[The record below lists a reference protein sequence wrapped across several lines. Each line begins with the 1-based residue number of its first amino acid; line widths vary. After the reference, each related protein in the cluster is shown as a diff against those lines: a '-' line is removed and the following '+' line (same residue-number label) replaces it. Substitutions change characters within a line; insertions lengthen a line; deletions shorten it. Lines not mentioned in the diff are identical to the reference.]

1 MKRHAVTRLAVLA
14 AAFLACSGSA
24 SAYYYYL
31 FFVNGT
37 GNAGAPARYDLN
49 ALANGTLPFYISSQ
63 GPGSLTPGDSFQ
75 AIISELRTAA
85 NWWNSVQTSALR
97 LSYGGLFTPGR
108 IDNSPSIDVV
118 FSNDVPP
125 GLLAAGAPESVA
137 PPVIGP
143 NGTFVPITR
152 SILLLPNNMTN
163 LPVFGATSSYSEAFC
178 VTLVHE
184 FGHTL
189 GLQHTLTSSVMSTL
203 VTSTS
208 SRSTPLA
215 ADDRAGISVLYP
227 AANYLSSVGSISGRV
242 TMNGAPVALASV
254 VAISPST
261 PAISALTNPDGTY
274 AINGIPPGQ
283 YSVYVHPLPPPDTA
297 YGESTADNIYYPRDQ
312 NGNAIPPSY
321 DPSSNTFAAQ
331 FYSGPAGTRN
341 WQQAQP
347 LQVTAGNAATGINFS
362 VTQRS
367 SEAVASVRIY
377 GLTSSQPIIYS
388 SPTPLM
394 VDSTNPIPLVATGAG
409 LLQSNQTVTPGLAVS
424 TLGSIAQL
432 DSPVAF
438 PPPQPYI
445 AVYVAYTSFGVAG
458 GGVGHLLFSTPND
471 LYVLPSAF
479 HTVAAGPPFI
489 GSVTPTFDG
498 NGNRAAIVAGSNFA
512 PDTRILFD
520 GLQGTIENVNPDG
533 SLLVLPPPGM
543 GSYTASVV
551 ALNSDS
557 QSSLFVQQT
566 PPTFT
571 YDPAPAPS
579 VTVSPSVMVPG
590 AQRTVQVQGVNTNFN
605 AQTQVGFGTSDIVVN
620 QVNVLS
626 PTALTITVT
635 PNATVTTNMIT
646 ITTGLQV
653 ISQALGYQVAT
664 TDQQLQLT
672 SNPGK

>member
-1 MKRHAVTRLAVLA
+1 MLARLAVLVA
-14 AAFLACSGSA
+14 VCLAFSGSA

-37 GNAGAPARYDLN
+37 GSPGAPAKYDLT
-49 ALANGTLPFYISSQ
+49 ALANNTLPFYISNQ
-63 GPGSLTPGDSFQ
+63 GPTTLTSGDSFQ
-75 AIISELRTAA
+75 AIISEVRTAA

-97 LSYGGLFTPGR
+97 LSYGGLYAPGR
-108 IDNSPSIDVV
+108 IDNSPSIDVQ
-118 FSNDVPP
+118 FSDDVPP
-125 GLLAAGAPESVA
+125 GLMAAGAPESVA

-152 SILLLPNNMTN
+152 SVLLLPNNMTN
-163 LPVFGATSSYSEAFC
+163 LPVYGPIASYSEAFC

-203 VTSTS
+203 TTSTS

-215 ADDRAGISVLYP
+215 ADDRAGISLLYP
-227 AANYLSSVGSISGRV
+227 ASNYLASVGSISGRV
-242 TMNGAPVALASV
+242 TMNGAPLGLASV
-254 VAISPST
+254 VAISPSS
-261 PAISALTNPDGTY
+261 PAISTLTNPDGSY
-274 AINGIPPGQ
+274 VINGIPPGQ

-321 DPSSNTFAAQ
+321 DPTANTFAAQ
-331 FYSGPAGTRN
+331 FYNGPGGTRN
-341 WQQAQP
+341 WQLAQP
-347 LQVTAGNAATGINFS
+347 LQVKPGNTTTGINFAVS
-362 VTQRS
+362 QRG
-367 SEAVASVRIY
+367 SEAVSSVRMY

-388 SPTPLM
+388 APTPLM
-394 VDSTNPIPLVATGAG
+394 VDSTSPIPLVATGAG
-409 LLQSNQTVTPGLAVS
+409 LLQSNQTVTPGLSVS

-445 AVYVAYTSFGVAG
+445 AVYVAYTSFGVVG

-479 HTVAAGPPFI
+479 HTVAVGPPSI
-489 GSVTPTFDG
+489 SSVTPTFDG
-498 NGNRAAIVAGSNFA
+498 NGNRAVTIVGSNFA
-512 PDTRILFD
+512 ADTRILFD
-520 GLQGTIENVNPDG
+520 GSQGTIENVNADG
-533 SLLVLPPPGM
+533 SLLVLPPPGI

-571 YDPAPAPS
+571 YDPTPGAS
-579 VTVSPSVMVPG
+579 VTVSPSLMVPG
-590 AQRTVQVQGVNTNFN
+590 AQMTIQVQGVNTNFGPL
-605 AQTQVGFGTSDIVVN
+605 TQVGFGTSDIVVN

-653 ISQALGYQVAT
+653 ISQALGYQVVT
-664 TDQQLQLT
+664 SDQQLQLT
-672 SNPGK
+672 SR

>member
-1 MKRHAVTRLAVLA
+1 MKRRMVARLAVLIA
-14 AAFLACSGSA
+14 VCLTFSGSA
-24 SAYYYYL
+24 SAYYYYMY
-31 FFVNGT
+31 FVNGT
-37 GNAGAPARYDLN
+37 SNPGAPARYDLTGLVN
-49 ALANGTLPFYISSQ
+49 NTLPFYISSQ
-63 GPGSLTPGDSFQ
+63 GPTALTAGDSFQ
-75 AIISELRTAA
+75 AIVSEVRTAA

-108 IDNSPSIDVV
+108 IDDHASIDVE
-118 FSNDVPP
+118 FSDDVPP
-125 GLLAAGAPESVA
+125 GLLAVGAPESVA

-163 LPVFGATSSYSEAFC
+163 LPVYGATSSYSEAFC

-208 SRSTPLA
+208 SRSTPLG
-215 ADDRAGISVLYP
+215 ADDRAGLSLLYP
-227 AANYLSSVGSISGRV
+227 AANYLASVGSISGSV
-242 TMNGAPVALASV
+242 TLNGAPVNLASV
-254 VAISPST
+254 VAISPSN
-261 PAISALTNPDGTY
+261 PAISTFTNPNGTY
-274 AINGIPPGQ
+274 VINGIPPGQ

-297 YGESTADNIYYPRDQ
+297 YGESTADNIYYPVDQ

-331 FYSGPAGTRN
+331 FYSGPAGTRV

-347 LQVTAGNAATGINFS
+347 LQITPGNATTGINFAVS
-362 VTQRS
+362 QRS
-367 SEAVASVRIY
+367 SEAVASVRMY

-388 SPTPLM
+388 TPTPLM
-394 VDSTNPIPLVATGAG
+394 VDSTSPIPLVATGTG
-409 LLQSNQTVTPGLAVS
+409 LLQSNQTVTPGLSVD
-424 TLGSIAQL
+424 TFGSIAQL
-432 DSPVAF
+432 DAPEAF

-445 AVYVAYTSFGVAG
+445 AVYVAYTSFGVVG
-458 GGVGHLLFSTPND
+458 GGVGHLLFSTSND

-479 HTVAAGPPFI
+479 HTVAVGPPFI
-489 GSVTPTFDG
+489 SSVTSTFDG
-498 NGNRAAIVAGSNFA
+498 NGNRAVTIVGSNFGSG
-512 PDTRILFD
+512 TQIFFD
-520 GLQGTIENVNPDG
+520 GLPGTIETVNPDG
-533 SLLVLPPPGM
+533 SLLVLPPPGI

-551 ALNSDS
+551 AINPDS

-579 VTVSPSVMVPG
+579 ITVSPSLMVPG
-590 AQRTVQVQGVNTNFN
+590 AQMTIQVEGVNTNFG

-620 QVNVLS
+620 QVNVIS

-635 PNATVTTNMIT
+635 PNGTVTTNMIT

-653 ISQALGYQVAT
+653 ISQALGFQVVT
-664 TDQQLQLT
+664 TNQQLQLT
-672 SNPGK
+672 SK